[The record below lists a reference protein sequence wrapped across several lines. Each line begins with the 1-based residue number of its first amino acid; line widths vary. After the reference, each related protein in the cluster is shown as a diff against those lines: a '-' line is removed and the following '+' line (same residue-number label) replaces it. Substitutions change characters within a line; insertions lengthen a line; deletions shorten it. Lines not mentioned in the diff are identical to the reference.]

1 MNMYYGLSV
10 MALRKDVSADDYSE
24 TAIADPETL
33 DFMRR
38 IRIVEDAE
46 LESRGPAFRHAARL
60 RVETSDGR
68 AFTREILH
76 RRASPENPVEW
87 EDIAR
92 KFNANVGGL
101 LEPAAGERLLQ
112 LGSGLERLADVTAI
126 NDIVAAPFARG

>member
-1 MNMYYGLSV
+1 MNMYDGLSV

-24 TAIADPETL
+24 AAIADPETL

-46 LESRGPAFRHAARL
+46 LEGLGPAFRHAARL

-76 RRASPENPVEW
+76 RRASPRIGQV

-92 KFNANVGGL
+92 KFTANVEGL

-112 LGSGLERLADVTAI
+112 FGSRLEGLG
-126 NDIVAAPFARG
+126 

>member
-1 MNMYYGLSV
+1 
-10 MALRKDVSADDYSE
+10 
-24 TAIADPETL
+24 
-33 DFMRR
+33 MRR

-68 AFTREILH
+68 AFAREILH
-76 RRASPENPVEW
+76 RRASPENPVKW

-92 KFNANVGGL
+92 KFTTNVEGL

-112 LGSGLERLADVTAI
+112 LGTSLERLADVTAI
-126 NDIVAAPFARG
+126 NDIVAAPFANAETG